1 MLFARPM
8 DTPKHYPKGAN
19 MQAVH
24 QIKTIYR
31 ITTQE
36 LNCIG
41 AWLSPLVLRLF
52 VAWEFSEAGF
62 EKINGGNW
70 FADINFPFP
79 FNLLPP
85 DISWG
90 MAIFFEVVGSIAI
103 ALGLATRFFAVSLFI
118 LTIVAIASVHWP
130 TEWHSIS
137 ELLMGYRFTDKAGDG
152 FGNYKLPLIYMIALV
167 PLILNGAGKFSIDSY
182 ISRRF

>member
-1 MLFARPM
+1 
-8 DTPKHYPKGAN
+8 
-19 MQAVH
+19 MQA
-24 QIKTIYR
+24 
-31 ITTQE
+31 ITNFTALFQAITKE

-41 AWLSPLVLRLF
+41 AWFTPLILRLF

-62 EKINGGNW
+62 EKLNGNNW

-85 DISWG
+85 DISWS
-90 MAIFFEVVGSIAI
+90 MAIFFEVIGGIAI

-118 LTIVAIASVHWP
+118 LTVVAIAAVHWP
-130 TEWHSIS
+130 TESYGLS

-152 FGNYKLPLIYMIALV
+152 FGNYKLPLIYIIALL
-167 PLILNGAGKFSIDSY
+167 PLVLNGAGNLSIDHL
-182 ISRRF
+182 INKRIKH

>member
-1 MLFARPM
+1 
-8 DTPKHYPKGAN
+8 

-24 QIKTIYR
+24 QIKSIYQM
-31 ITTQE
+31 TTDG
-36 LNCIG
+36 LNCLG
-41 AWLSPLVLRLF
+41 TWLSPLILRLF

-62 EKINGGNW
+62 EKLNGSNW

-90 MAIFFEVVGSIAI
+90 MAILFEVVGSIAI

-130 TEWHSIS
+130 SEWNSLS

-152 FGNYKLPLIYMIALV
+152 FGNYKLPLIYIIALL
-167 PLILNGAGKFSIDSY
+167 PLILNGAGKLSVDAVV
-182 ISRRF
+182 SRHQKITT

>member
-1 MLFARPM
+1 
-8 DTPKHYPKGAN
+8 

-24 QIKTIYR
+24 HIKTIYQ

-62 EKINGGNW
+62 EKLNGTNW
-70 FADINFPFP
+70 FSDINFPFP
-79 FNLLPP
+79 FSLLPP

-103 ALGLATRFFAVSLFI
+103 ALVSPSHLVWLRVFLRFL
-118 LTIVAIASVHWP
+118 
-130 TEWHSIS
+130 
-137 ELLMGYRFTDKAGDG
+137 Y
-152 FGNYKLPLIYMIALV
+152 
-167 PLILNGAGKFSIDSY
+167 SY
-182 ISRRF
+182 